1 MYKLMAFTS
10 GCRFQRRTSEPRQAS
25 ELVKK
30 KDDKVLLTKAFK
42 YVAHMSSIFE
52 LEVVCFLK
60 NLFLYFCILQGVL
73 IKTDSLTFIV
83 NISALDGS

>member
-42 YVAHMSSIFE
+42 YVAYMSVNRTLYRDE
-52 LEVVCFLK
+52 NLTDVTLK
-60 NLFLYFCILQGVL
+60 FQ
-73 IKTDSLTFIV
+73 
-83 NISALDGS
+83 